1 MASNHAARGTSQ
13 LGLYSRFRAK
23 TRLSRLLSSATLAA
37 VPYCL
42 LPIAYCLLPIAYCLL
57 PIAYCLLPFSSNKEL
72 T

>member
-1 MASNHAARGTSQ
+1 MASNHPARSTGQ

-42 LPIAYCLLPIAYCLL
+42 LPIAYCLLPFTFFLKQRINLA
-57 PIAYCLLPFSSNKEL
+57 
-72 T
+72 